1 MDWKRFA
8 VAITDAQFVQGGLAS
23 MIAGYATHPL
33 DLIKV
38 RMQLQGEVAAV
49 TSLAYALE
57 VKPVRIAMP
66 RIGPVGMCMNVV
78 QTEGIRALY
87 SGVSASVL
95 RQFLYSSTRIGLY
108 EHLKMQWRDPRQQQQ
123 GTGLPLVKKVTAALL
138 AGAAGAAV
146 GNPADLAMVRMQA
159 DGRLPSHLRRNYKS
173 VTDAL
178 VRMVRQDGLKSLWRG
193 SATTVT
199 RAMLVTAAQLATYDQ
214 ITEAITLHKLVPQ
227 GLATQVVASCSAGVL
242 ASMAATPVDVVKTRV
257 MNQRIRAGEP
267 PPYTGSL
274 DCAFKTVRS
283 EGPMALYKG
292 FIPTVTRQGPFAIV
306 MFLSLEQMRKIL
318 QNFWRLFNAEGLYRS
333 LPVWVSSN
341 ETYLKLLSWRS
352 MESFFRLGAFG
363 SKLLAWEL
371 QSFHP
376 NTFVRM

>member
-8 VAITDAQFVQGGLAS
+8 VAIMDAQFVQGGLAS

-57 VKPVRIAMP
+57 GKPVRIAMP

-108 EHLKMQWRDPRQQQQ
+108 EHLKMQWRDPRQQQQQ

-227 GLATQVVASCSAGVL
+227 GLATQVIASCSAGVL

-267 PPYTGSL
+267 PPYTGAL

-318 QNFWRLFNAEGLYRS
+318 QNF
-333 LPVWVSSN
+333 
-341 ETYLKLLSWRS
+341 
-352 MESFFRLGAFG
+352 
-363 SKLLAWEL
+363 
-371 QSFHP
+371 
-376 NTFVRM
+376 